1 MSAHLSHEELT
12 DSLLGIS
19 SLTVNAHL
27 LDCAVCGN
35 ELDHL
40 RNSIAAFRGAA
51 HAWTENAVAGA
62 DGGRPL
68 IRSLPKRSRPAAG
81 WVLAAAVMILLVAVS
96 AFYWRDQKMPSQ
108 AHSTR
113 VPNVATVAAD
123 TQSQIDQ
130 DNQLLSQVD
139 SEISEAV
146 PAPMQPLLV
155 SEPVVASRRNQVNP

>member
-27 LDCAVCGN
+27 LDCPVCAN

-51 HAWTENAVAGA
+51 HAWTANAVVGA
-62 DGGRPL
+62 DRGRPL
-68 IRSLPKRSRPAAG
+68 IQSLPKRSWPAAG
-81 WVLAAAVMILLVAVS
+81 WVLAAAVMILFVAVS
-96 AFYWRDQKMPSQ
+96 AFYWRDQKMPSR

-113 VPNVATVAAD
+113 VPATVAAD
-123 TQSQIDQ
+123 TRSQIDQ